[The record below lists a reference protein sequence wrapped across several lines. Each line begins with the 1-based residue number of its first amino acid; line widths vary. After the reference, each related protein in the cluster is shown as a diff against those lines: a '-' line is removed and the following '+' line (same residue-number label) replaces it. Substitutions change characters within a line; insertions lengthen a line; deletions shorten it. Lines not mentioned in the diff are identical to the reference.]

1 MPHMK
6 LSRFTAF
13 ALVLGLA
20 FAAGGCG
27 DDDSPTSPS
36 TPGASITETF
46 TGTLAANGAASHVF
60 TATGSGT
67 VTLTLTSLT
76 LASGAAPPVIGIS
89 LGGVSSLACTAV
101 VSRDTAVPGE
111 SITGTT
117 AGGTLCARIFD
128 AYGIVTDPVTYV
140 LTVVHP

>member
-1 MPHMK
+1 MK

-20 FAAGGCG
+20 VAAAGCG
-27 DDDSPTSPS
+27 DDDTPTSPT
-36 TPGASITETF
+36 TPGGSVTETF
-46 TGTLAANGAASHVF
+46 TGTLGANGAASHVF
-60 TATGSGT
+60 TATGSGN

-76 LASGAAPPVIGIS
+76 VEGGGTPPIIGIS

-101 VSRDTAVPGE
+101 VSRDNATPGTQ
-111 SITGTT
+111 ITGST
-117 AGGTLCARIFD
+117 GGGSLCARIYD
-128 AYGIVTDPVTYV
+128 AFGVVSAPVTYV